1 MCTLLGQFS
10 LDCGAAPTFIDVLP
24 AGGVAMVIVF
34 LVRP

>member
-10 LDCGAAPTFIDVLP
+10 LDCGAAPTLTCVLL
-24 AGGVAMVIVF
+24 AGGIAVLIVF